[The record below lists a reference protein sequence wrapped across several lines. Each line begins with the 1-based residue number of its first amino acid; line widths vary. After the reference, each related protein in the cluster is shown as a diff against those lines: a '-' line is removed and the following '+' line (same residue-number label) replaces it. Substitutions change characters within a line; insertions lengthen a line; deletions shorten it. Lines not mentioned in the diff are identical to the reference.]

1 MTQTSIELRCGCRLA
16 ARLRVLVAVDFNVT
30 LAPFVLDPLQA
41 RAAAALGGVIA
52 ANVSRRDLA
61 TLAAKSASNPTVL
74 MVSGR
79 ASFELTQ
86 KAMMAGIPVLAA
98 VSAPSSLAAEMAA
111 EVGMTLVGFLRG
123 SSMVIYAGAER
134 IVERQARSSEPQRDR

>member
-1 MTQTSIELRCGCRLA
+1 M
-16 ARLRVLVAVDFNVT
+16 LVAVDFNGT
-30 LAPFVLDPLQA
+30 LSPFVLDPLQA

>member
-1 MTQTSIELRCGCRLA
+1 
-16 ARLRVLVAVDFNVT
+16 VLVAVDFNGT
-30 LAPFVLDPLQA
+30 LSPFVLDPLQA